1 MKLIV
6 NVNNH
11 DKVTQVCA
19 ADYDIDTVIEEYYQ
33 GFCLRVGVQWV
44 DEGCYSTDEEEDT
57 EVYCLYI
64 STKEPPHWFELTDYI
79 PLDELTQHLSNFDI
93 EVCERR
99 AEL

>member
-11 DKVTQVCA
+11 DKVTHVCA
-19 ADYDIDTVIEEYYQ
+19 VDYDIDTDIKEDYQ

-44 DEGCYSTDEEEDT
+44 DEGCYITDEEEGT

-64 STKEPPHWFELTDYI
+64 NTKELPHWFELIDYI